1 MRYLIPDKNYFE
13 FLDDLRE
20 NGGINIVLAPNALLV
35 EFPNLRSEEAKA
47 VCADWRATYRERHP
61 VR

>member
-1 MRYLIPDKNYFE
+1 MRSLFSDASYFE

-20 NGGINIVLAPNALLV
+20 SDGINIALAPGALIQ

-47 VCADWRATYRERHP
+47 ICTDWRASYRQRKTQ
-61 VR
+61 